1 MVALGYSA
9 AGEVLATVPYNS
21 CLVVEP
27 LKRCPFPDFCS
38 PEYWKSSTWLVATT
52 LSHVVH

>member
-1 MVALGYSA
+1 MVALGDSA

-27 LKRCPFPDFCS
+27 LKRCPFPGFCNA
-38 PEYWKSSTWLVATT
+38 EYWKRSPWLVATT
-52 LSHVVH
+52 VH